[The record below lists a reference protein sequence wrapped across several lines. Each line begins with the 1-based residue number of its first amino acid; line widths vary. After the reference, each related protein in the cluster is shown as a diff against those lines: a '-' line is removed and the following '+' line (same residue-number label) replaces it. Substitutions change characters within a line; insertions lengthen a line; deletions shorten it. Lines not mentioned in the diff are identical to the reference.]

1 MDQNLESVE
10 GVEAQ
15 QEEVVVRTP
24 VERFRDQWAALGGPS
39 FLRQCRFIQQNADLL
54 PYGESARI
62 KGWTPP
68 LAFALLGLVLG
79 AGALSGLNWLITRDK
94 GKQSDEIIAL
104 HADVATESHRI
115 KGVIEAFQAGKDRV
129 ERSRKSQGFAVG
141 TSGPV
146 YSKDDAEKNFDEQ
159 IEEARKSEAKY
170 KYDAA
175 LTEKRLHALGD
186 AWALFYSGTPVMLAL
201 ALVFCAQLVR
211 AGIQSDYGRYRM
223 TRQSDDFYLYY
234 AGASGLWIM
243 PGLVVLLHLLLS
255 SHAWGLSAFFDG
267 GGFLIK
273 CILWLGAY
281 GLLAYLFLQ
290 VSMQMYKA
298 LLIPAPAPEDVLQN
312 RIILR
317 IHLGFAAVFAVL
329 LAGLGALCAGVFLL
343 QKTV

>member
-1 MDQNLESVE
+1 MDQNLEFVE
-10 GVEAQ
+10 GAEEQ

-24 VERFRDQWAALGGPS
+24 VERFRDQWAALGGPAI
-39 FLRQCRFIQQNADLL
+39 LRQRSFILQNSDLL
-54 PYGESARI
+54 PYGEPARI

-68 LAFALLGLVLG
+68 LAFALLGVVLA
-79 AGALSGLNWLITRDK
+79 AGILSAFNWLITRDK
-94 GKQSDEIIAL
+94 GKQSDEIIQL
-104 HADVATESHRI
+104 HADVAAESHRI

-146 YSKDDAEKNFDEQ
+146 FSKDDAEKNFDQQ
-159 IEEARKSEAKY
+159 IEEAHQSETKY

-175 LTEKRLHALGD
+175 LMEKRLHALGD

-201 ALVFCAQLVR
+201 ALVFCAQFVR

-223 TRQSDDFYLYY
+223 TRQADDFYLYY
-234 AGASGLWIM
+234 AGAYGLWIM

-255 SHAWGLSAFFDG
+255 SHAWGMSAFFDG

-273 CILWLGAY
+273 CVLWVGAY
-281 GLLAYLFLQ
+281 GLLAWLFLQ
-290 VSMQMYKA
+290 ASMQMYKA
-298 LLIPAPAPEDVLQN
+298 LLIPAPRLEDVLQN
-312 RIILR
+312 RILLR
-317 IHLGFAAVFAVL
+317 MHLGFAGVFAVL
-329 LAGLGALCAGVFLL
+329 LAALGALCAGVFLL

>member
-10 GVEAQ
+10 GVEEQ
-15 QEEVVVRTP
+15 QEPVAVRTP
-24 VERFRDQWAALGGPS
+24 VERFRDQWGALGGPS
-39 FLRQCRFIQQNADLL
+39 FLRQCALIQQNPDLL
-54 PYGESARI
+54 PYDESARI
-62 KGWTPP
+62 KGWTAP

-79 AGALSGLNWLITRDK
+79 AGVLSALNWMITRDK

-104 HADVATESHRI
+104 HADVAAESHRI
-115 KGVIEAFQAGKDRV
+115 KGVIEAFEAGKDRV
-129 ERSRKSQGFAVG
+129 ARSRKAAGFAVG

-146 YSKDDAEKNFDEQ
+146 FSKDDAEKNFDEQ
-159 IEEARKSEAKY
+159 IEEARKSEVKY

-175 LTEKRLHALGD
+175 LNERRLHALGD

-211 AGIQSDYGRYRM
+211 AGIQSDFGRYRM
-223 TRQSDDFYLYY
+223 TRQADNFYLYY
-234 AGASGLWIM
+234 AGAFGLWIM
-243 PGLVVLLHLLLS
+243 PGLAVLLHLLLS

-273 CILWLGAY
+273 CILWIGAY
-281 GLLAYLFLQ
+281 GLLAWLLLQ

-298 LLIPAPAPEDVLQN
+298 LLIPAPALEDVFQN
-312 RIILR
+312 KILLR
-317 IHLGFAAVFAVL
+317 LHLAFAGVFAVL